1 MWTVPQA
8 TDRERKDLSWNKHS
22 FRGLAPNFKRGK
34 AVFERNTHGIIR
46 IDVFGEELF
55 HLGTGS
61 EVLAI
66 QTFSFKVPKKSSIF
80 LSQFPFYPAVRMG
93 NAPVNRLCDS
103 EPMGGNTGHP
113 DANDR
118 SKYYRKECSKWID

>member
-1 MWTVPQA
+1 M
-8 TDRERKDLSWNKHS
+8 
-22 FRGLAPNFKRGK
+22 
-34 AVFERNTHGIIR
+34 FERNTHGIIR